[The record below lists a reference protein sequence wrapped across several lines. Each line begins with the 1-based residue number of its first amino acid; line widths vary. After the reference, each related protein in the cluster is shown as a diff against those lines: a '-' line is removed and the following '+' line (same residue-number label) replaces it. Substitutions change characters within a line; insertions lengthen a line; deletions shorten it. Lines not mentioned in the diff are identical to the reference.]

1 MTIKTLAQHAADL
14 SAAKVSSVELTQD
27 YLARINQS
35 NHNAFI
41 SVNSELALSQAAD
54 ADSKRANGDNSSLLG
69 VPVAQK
75 DIFCIDGT
83 QTTCGSKILEG
94 FIAPYTATVVDNMQN
109 NGVVSLGKTNMDEF
123 AMGSSN
129 ETSYF
134 GNVINPWSP
143 NFENN
148 DADKLVPG
156 GSSGGSAAAVAA
168 QLAPAA
174 TGTDTGGS
182 IRQPASFCN
191 LTGIKPSYGRCSRY
205 GMIAFASSLDQAGPM
220 THTAQDAALL
230 LNTMAGFDSK
240 DSTSLN
246 VPAEDFSAQLNNSL
260 EGLKI
265 GLPKEFFGKGLEP
278 EVAELVENAIKQYEK
293 LGATIKEVSLPNSHL
308 ALPSYYVIAPAE
320 ASSNLSR
327 FDGVRYGYRTEEY
340 SDLVDMYTKTRSEG
354 FGEEVK
360 RRIMI
365 GAYALSSGYYDAYY
379 SQAQKLRRLISNDF
393 DAVFAECDVLMG
405 PTTPSPAFA
414 AGSRTND
421 PISMYLNDIYT
432 IPANLAGLP
441 AGSIQAGF
449 TKAGLPVGLHLIT
462 PYLQE
467 AKMLNI
473 AHQFQLVT
481 DWHTHSAPSAVSLGG
496 AA

>member
-1 MTIKTLAQHAADL
+1 MTITTLAQLSADL
-14 SAAKVSSVELTQD
+14 KDGKRSSVEITQD
-27 YLARINQS
+27 YLSRIEQS
-35 NHNAFI
+35 KHNAFI
-41 SVNSELALSQAAD
+41 SVNTELALNQAQAAD
-54 ADSKRANGDNSSLLG
+54 NKRANGGSSPLLG
-69 VPVAQK
+69 IPVAQK

-83 QTTCGSKILEG
+83 QTTCGSKMLEN
-94 FIAPYTATVVDNMQN
+94 FVAPYTATVVDNMHNQ
-109 NGVVSLGKTNMDEF
+109 GVVSMGKTNMDEF

-134 GNVINPWSP
+134 GAVKNPWGSDEKP
-143 NFENN
+143 
-148 DADKLVPG
+148 LVPG
-156 GSSGGSAAAVAA
+156 GSSGGSAAAVSAL
-168 QLAPAA
+168 LAPAA

-182 IRQPASFCN
+182 IRQPAAFCN

-220 THTAQDAALL
+220 THTAEDSALL
-230 LNTMAGFDSK
+230 LNAMAGFDAK

-246 VPAEDFSAQLNNSL
+246 VPAEDFTASLNDSL

-265 GLPKEFFGKGLEP
+265 GLPKEFFGDGLDSEMATII
-278 EVAELVENAIKQYEK
+278 ETAIKQFES
-293 LGATIKEVSLPNSHL
+293 LGAIIKEVSLPNSNL

-327 FDGVRYGYRTEEY
+327 FDGVRYGHRAADY
-340 SDLVDMYTKTRSEG
+340 SDLVDMYTKTRSEA
-354 FGEEVK
+354 FGDEVK

-379 SQAQKLRRLISNDF
+379 AKAQKLRRLISNDF
-393 DAVFAECDVLMG
+393 TDAFTECDVIMG

-414 AGSRTND
+414 ANSRTDD
-421 PISMYLNDIYT
+421 PVSMYLNDIYT

-441 AGSIQAGF
+441 AGSIPAGF
-449 TKAGLPVGLHLIT
+449 TAEGLPAGLHLIT

-473 AHQFQLVT
+473 AHKFQQET
-481 DWHTHSAPSAVSLGG
+481 DWHVQTAPSLNGG
-496 AA
+496 KS

>member
-1 MTIKTLAQHAADL
+1 MAELSADL
-14 SAAKVSSVELTQD
+14 KSGKASSVEITQEYLT
-27 YLARINQS
+27 RIENS
-35 NHNAFI
+35 THNAFI
-41 SVNSELALSQAAD
+41 SVNADLALSQAKQAD
-54 ADSKRANGDNSSLLG
+54 ELRSKGNDMPLLG

-94 FIAPYTATVVDNMQN
+94 FIAPYTATVVDNMHQQ
-109 NGVVSLGKTNMDEF
+109 GVVSLGKTNMDEF

-134 GNVINPWSP
+134 GSVVNPWG
-143 NFENN
+143 N
-148 DADKLVPG
+148 ADQQLVPG

-168 QLAPAA
+168 HLAPAA

-182 IRQPASFCN
+182 IRQPATFCN
-191 LTGIKPSYGRCSRY
+191 LTGVKPSYGRCSRY

-220 THTAQDAALL
+220 THTAEDAALM
-230 LNTMAGFDSK
+230 LNAMAGFDAK
-240 DSTSLN
+240 DSTSLD
-246 VPAEDFSAQLNNSL
+246 VPAEDFTAQLNDSIA
-260 EGLKI
+260 GLKI
-265 GLPKEFFGKGLEP
+265 GLPKEFFGEGLDP
-278 EVAELVENAIKQYEK
+278 EIAQLIEDAIKQYEA
-293 LGATIKEVSLPNSHL
+293 LGAVVKEVSLPNSHL

-327 FDGVRYGYRTEEY
+327 FDGVRYGLRAQEY
-340 SDLVDMYTKTRSEG
+340 TDLDDMYTKTRTQG

-393 DAVFAECDVLMG
+393 AAVFADCDVLMG
-405 PTTPSPAFA
+405 PTTPTTAFA
-414 AGSRTND
+414 AGSRTDD

-449 TKAGLPVGLHLIT
+449 TSQGLPAGLHLIT

-467 AKMLNI
+467 AKLLNI
-473 AHQFQLVT
+473 AHKFQQET
-481 DWHTHSAPSAVSLGG
+481 DWHTKVAPSVSGG
-496 AA
+496 NA

>member
-1 MTIKTLAQHAADL
+1 MTITTLAQLAADL
-14 SAAKVSSVELTQD
+14 DSGKRSSVEITQD
-27 YLARINQS
+27 YLARIEQS
-35 NHNAFI
+35 EHNAFI
-41 SVNSELALSQAAD
+41 SVNQELALIQAKTAD
-54 ADSKRANGDNSSLLG
+54 QKRASGDRSALLG

-75 DIFCIDGT
+75 DIFCIDGM
-83 QTTCGSKILEG
+83 QTTCGSKILEN
-94 FIAPYTATVVDNMQN
+94 FIAPYTATVVENMQAQ
-109 NGVVSLGKTNMDEF
+109 GIVSMGKTNMDEF

-134 GNVINPWSP
+134 GDVVNPWST
-143 NFENN
+143 
-148 DADKLVPG
+148 ADKTLVPG
-156 GSSGGSAAAVAA
+156 GSSGGSAAAVSA

-220 THTAQDAALL
+220 THTAEDAALL
-230 LNTMAGFDSK
+230 LNTMAGFDAK
-240 DSTSLN
+240 DSTSLD
-246 VPAEDFSAQLNNSL
+246 VPAEDFSRSLNDSI
-260 EGLKI
+260 EGLRI
-265 GLPKEFFGKGLEP
+265 GLPKEFFGDGLDSEMATII
-278 EVAELVENAIKQYEK
+278 ETAVKQFES

-327 FDGVRYGYRTEEY
+327 FDGVRYGHRAEEY
-340 SDLVDMYTKTRSEG
+340 SDLIDMYTKTRTEG
-354 FGEEVK
+354 FGDEVK

-379 SQAQKLRRLISNDF
+379 SQAQKLRRMISNDF
-393 DAVFAECDVLMG
+393 TTVFEDCDVIMG
-405 PTTPSPAFA
+405 PTTPGPAFE
-414 AGSRTND
+414 AGSRTDD
-421 PISMYLNDIYT
+421 PVSMYLNDIYT

-441 AGSIQAGF
+441 AGSIPAGF
-449 TKAGLPVGLHLIT
+449 TASGLPAGLHLIT

-473 AHQFQLVT
+473 AHKFQQVT
-481 DWHTHSAPSAVSLGG
+481 DWHTRTAPSAIGG
-496 AA
+496 KA

>member
-1 MTIKTLAQHAADL
+1 MTITTMAQLAADL
-14 SAAKVSSVELTQD
+14 KDGKRSSVEITQD
-27 YLARINQS
+27 YLGRIEQS
-35 NHNAFI
+35 DHNAFI
-41 SVNSELALSQAAD
+41 SVDTEMALSQARAAD
-54 ADSKRANGDNSSLLG
+54 ERRAKGDASALLG

-75 DIFCIDGT
+75 DIFCIDGA
-83 QTTCGSKILEG
+83 QTTCGSKILEN
-94 FIAPYTATVVDNMQN
+94 FVAPYTATVVDNMQSH
-109 NGVVSLGKTNMDEF
+109 GIVSMGKTNMDEF

-134 GNVINPWSP
+134 GAVKNPWGS
-143 NFENN
+143 NEN
-148 DADKLVPG
+148 ALVPG
-156 GSSGGSAAAVAA
+156 GSSGGSAAAVSA
-168 QLAPAA
+168 LIAPAA

-182 IRQPASFCN
+182 IRQPAAFCN

-220 THTAQDAALL
+220 THTAEDSALL
-230 LNTMAGFDSK
+230 LNTMAGFDAK
-240 DSTSLN
+240 DSTSLD
-246 VPAEDFSAQLNNSL
+246 VPAEDFTASLNDSL
-260 EGLKI
+260 DGLRI
-265 GLPKEFFGKGLEP
+265 GLPKEFFGDGLDSEM
-278 EVAELVENAIKQYEK
+278 AAIIEAAVKQFEAM
-293 LGATIKEVSLPNSHL
+293 GATIKEVSLPNSHL

-327 FDGVRYGYRTEEY
+327 FDGVRYGHRTEEY

-354 FGEEVK
+354 FGDEVK

-393 DAVFAECDVLMG
+393 TAAFTECDVIMG

-414 AGSRTND
+414 ANSRMDD
-421 PISMYLNDIYT
+421 PVSMYLNDIYT

-441 AGSIQAGF
+441 AGSIPAGF
-449 TKAGLPVGLHLIT
+449 TANGLPAGLHLIT

-473 AHQFQLVT
+473 AHRYQQET
-481 DWHTHSAPSAVSLGG
+481 DWHTHTAPSSFGG
-496 AA
+496 NS

>member
-1 MTIKTLAQHAADL
+1 LTIKTLAQHAADL

-27 YLARINQS
+27 YLARIEQS
-35 NHNAFI
+35 DHNAFI
-41 SVNSELALSQAAD
+41 SVNSELALSQAAA
-54 ADSKRANGDNSSLLG
+54 ADTKRSNGDNSVLLG

-83 QTTCGSKILEG
+83 QTTCGSKILQG
-94 FIAPYTATVVDNMQN
+94 FIAPYTATVIHNMQN

-129 ETSYF
+129 ETSYY
-134 GNVINPWSP
+134 GKVTNPWSTGSD
-143 NFENN
+143 E
-148 DADKLVPG
+148 LVPG
-156 GSSGGSAAAVAA
+156 GSSGGSAAAVAG

-182 IRQPASFCN
+182 IRQPAAFCN

-220 THTAQDAALL
+220 THTAEDAALL

-240 DSTSLN
+240 DATSLD

-260 EGLKI
+260 DGLKI
-265 GLPKEFFGKGLEP
+265 GLPKEFFGDGLNAEI
-278 EVAELVENAIKQYEK
+278 AELIENAIKEYEK

-327 FDGVRYGYRTEEY
+327 FDGVRYGYRTDEY
-340 SDLVDMYTKTRSEG
+340 TDLVDMYTKTRSEG
-354 FGEEVK
+354 FGDEVK

-393 DAVFAECDVLMG
+393 DAAFAECDVLMG

-414 AGSRTND
+414 AGSRTDD

-441 AGSIQAGF
+441 AGSVQAGF
-449 TKAGLPVGLHLIT
+449 TTAGLPVGLHLIT

-473 AHQFQLVT
+473 AHQFQLAT
-481 DWHTHSAPSAVSLGG
+481 DWHTHSAPGAIPSGG
-496 AA
+496 KA

>member
-1 MTIKTLAQHAADL
+1 MTITTLAQLAADL
-14 SAAKVSSVELTQD
+14 DSGKRSSVEITQD
-27 YLARINQS
+27 YLARIEQS
-35 NHNAFI
+35 EHNAFI
-41 SVNSELALSQAAD
+41 SVNQERALIQAKAAD
-54 ADSKRANGDNSSLLG
+54 QKRASGDRSALLG

-75 DIFCIDGT
+75 DIFCIDGM
-83 QTTCGSKILEG
+83 QTTCGSKILEN
-94 FIAPYTATVVDNMQN
+94 FIAPYTATVVENMQAQ
-109 NGVVSLGKTNMDEF
+109 GIVSMGKTNMDEF

-134 GNVINPWSP
+134 GDVINPWST
-143 NFENN
+143 
-148 DADKLVPG
+148 ADKTLVPG
-156 GSSGGSAAAVAA
+156 GSSGGSAAAVSA

-182 IRQPASFCN
+182 IRQPAAFCN

-220 THTAQDAALL
+220 THTAEDAALL
-230 LNTMAGFDSK
+230 LNTMAGFDAK
-240 DSTSLN
+240 DSTSLD
-246 VPAEDFSAQLNNSL
+246 VPAEDFSRSLNDSL
-260 EGLKI
+260 EGLRI
-265 GLPKEFFGKGLEP
+265 GLPKEFFGDGLDSEMATII
-278 EVAELVENAIKQYEK
+278 ETAVKQFES

-327 FDGVRYGYRTEEY
+327 FDGVRYGHRADEY
-340 SDLVDMYTKTRSEG
+340 NDLIDMYTKTRTEG
-354 FGEEVK
+354 FGDEVK

-379 SQAQKLRRLISNDF
+379 SQAQKLRRMISNDF
-393 DAVFAECDVLMG
+393 TTVFEGCDVIMG
-405 PTTPSPAFA
+405 PTTPSPAFE
-414 AGSRTND
+414 AGSRTDD
-421 PISMYLNDIYT
+421 PVSMYLNDIYT

-441 AGSIQAGF
+441 AGSIPAGF
-449 TKAGLPVGLHLIT
+449 TASGLPAGLHLIT

-473 AHQFQLVT
+473 AHKFQQVT
-481 DWHTHSAPSAVSLGG
+481 DWHTRTAPSAIGG
-496 AA
+496 RA

>member
-1 MTIKTLAQHAADL
+1 MTTLADISANLAAGN
-14 SAAKVSSVELTQD
+14 ASSIEITQD
-27 YLARINQS
+27 YITRIEASEN
-35 NHNAFI
+35 NAFI
-41 SVNSELALSQAAD
+41 SINADLALDQAKHAD
-54 ADSKRANGDNSSLLG
+54 QQRANGDKRPLLG
-69 VPVAQK
+69 VPIAQK

-83 QTTCGSKILEG
+83 QTTCGSKILEN
-94 FIAPYTATVVDNMQN
+94 FVAPYTATVVENMHQH
-109 NGVVSLGKTNMDEF
+109 GVVSLGKTNMDEF

-134 GNVINPWSP
+134 GSVINPWS
-143 NFENN
+143 NKEHT
-148 DADKLVPG
+148 LVPG
-156 GSSGGSAAAVAA
+156 GSSGGSAVAVAA

-182 IRQPASFCN
+182 IRQPAAFCN

-220 THTAQDAALL
+220 THTAEDAALM
-230 LNTMAGFDSK
+230 LNTMAGFDAK
-240 DSTSLN
+240 DATSLN
-246 VPAEDFSAQLNNSL
+246 VPAEDFTAQLNESL
-260 EGLKI
+260 EGLTI
-265 GLPKEFFGKGLEP
+265 GLPKEFFGEGLDNEIAQLIDDA
-278 EVAELVENAIKQYEK
+278 VKQYEK
-293 LGATIKEVSLPNSHL
+293 LGATIKDVSLPNSHL

-327 FDGVRYGYRTEEY
+327 FDGVRYGFRADDYG
-340 SDLVDMYTKTRSEG
+340 DLNDMYTKTRSQG
-354 FGEEVK
+354 FGDEVK

-379 SQAQKLRRLISNDF
+379 AKAQKLRRLISNDF
-393 DAVFAECDVLMG
+393 DAVFKECDVIVG

-414 AGSRTND
+414 ANSRNND

-441 AGSIQAGF
+441 AGSIPAGF
-449 TKAGLPVGLHLIT
+449 TRAGLPVGLHLIT

-473 AHQFQLVT
+473 AHQFQQHT
-481 DWHTHSAPSAVSLGG
+481 DWHTHTPRSLSHPNKVGG
-496 AA
+496 IV

>member
-1 MTIKTLAQHAADL
+1 LTITTLVQLAADL
-14 SAAKVSSVELTQD
+14 DSGKRSSVEITQD
-27 YLARINQS
+27 YLARIKQS
-35 NHNAFI
+35 EHNAFI
-41 SVNSELALSQAAD
+41 SVNEELALNQARAAD
-54 ADSKRANGDNSSLLG
+54 QKRASGDRSALLG

-83 QTTCGSKILEG
+83 RTTCGSKILEN
-94 FIAPYTATVVDNMQN
+94 FIAPYTATVVENMQAQ
-109 NGVVSLGKTNMDEF
+109 GVVSMGKTNMDEF

-134 GNVINPWSP
+134 GGVRNPWSA
-143 NFENN
+143 
-148 DADKLVPG
+148 ADKNLVPG

-182 IRQPASFCN
+182 IRQPAAFCN

-220 THTAQDAALL
+220 THTAEDAALL
-230 LNTMAGFDSK
+230 LNTMAGFDAK

-246 VPAEDFSAQLNNSL
+246 VEGEDFSKSLNDSL

-265 GLPKEFFGKGLEP
+265 GLPKEFFGDGLDSEMATII
-278 EVAELVENAIKQYEK
+278 ETAVKQFEA
-293 LGATIKEVSLPNSHL
+293 LGASIKEVSLPNSHL

-327 FDGVRYGYRTEEY
+327 FDGVRYGHRADQYT
-340 SDLVDMYTKTRSEG
+340 DLVDMYTKTRTEG

-379 SQAQKLRRLISNDF
+379 SQAQKLRRLIANDF
-393 DAVFAECDVLMG
+393 TSAFEDCDVIMG
-405 PTTPSPAFA
+405 PTTPGPAFE
-414 AGSRTND
+414 AGSRTDD
-421 PISMYLNDIYT
+421 PVAMYLNDIYT

-441 AGSIQAGF
+441 AGSIPAGF
-449 TKAGLPVGLHLIT
+449 TASGLPTGLHLIT

-467 AKMLNI
+467 AKLLNI
-473 AHQFQLVT
+473 AHKFQQAT
-481 DWHTHSAPSAVSLGG
+481 DWHTRIAPSAIGG
-496 AA
+496 KT

>member
-1 MTIKTLAQHAADL
+1 LTITTLAQLAADL
-14 SAAKVSSVELTQD
+14 NSGKRSSVEITQD
-27 YLARINQS
+27 YLARIKQS
-35 NHNAFI
+35 EHNAFI
-41 SVNSELALSQAAD
+41 SVNQELVLDQARAAD
-54 ADSKRANGDNSSLLG
+54 QKRARGETSPLLG

-83 QTTCGSKILEG
+83 QTTCGSKILEN
-94 FIAPYTATVVDNMQN
+94 FVAPYTATVVENMQSH
-109 NGVVSLGKTNMDEF
+109 GVVSMGKTNMDEF

-129 ETSYF
+129 ETSFY
-134 GNVINPWSP
+134 GAVSNPWST
-143 NFENN
+143 
-148 DADKLVPG
+148 ADKSLVPG
-156 GSSGGSAAAVAA
+156 GSSGGSAAAVSAL
-168 QLAPAA
+168 LAPAA

-182 IRQPASFCN
+182 IRQPAAFCN

-220 THTAQDAALL
+220 THTAEDAALL
-230 LNTMAGFDSK
+230 LNTMAGFDAK
-240 DSTSLN
+240 DSTSLDI
-246 VPAEDFSAQLNNSL
+246 PSEDFTASLNDSL

-265 GLPKEFFGKGLEP
+265 GLPKEFFGDGLDSEM
-278 EVAELVENAIKQYEK
+278 AAIIETAVKQFES

-327 FDGVRYGYRTEEY
+327 FDGVRYGHRADQYT
-340 SDLVDMYTKTRSEG
+340 DLVDMYTKTRTEG

-365 GAYALSSGYYDAYY
+365 GAYALSSGYYEAYY

-393 DAVFAECDVLMG
+393 TSAFAECDVIMG
-405 PTTPSPAFA
+405 PTTPGPAFE
-414 AGSRTND
+414 AGSRTDD
-421 PISMYLNDIYT
+421 PVSMYLNDIYT

-441 AGSIQAGF
+441 AGSIPAGF
-449 TKAGLPVGLHLIT
+449 TASGLPTGLHLIT

-473 AHQFQLVT
+473 AHKFQQST
-481 DWHTHSAPSAVSLGG
+481 DWHRRVAPTAIVGG
-496 AA
+496 A

>member
-1 MTIKTLAQHAADL
+1 MTIITLAQLAADL
-14 SAAKVSSVELTQD
+14 DSGKRSSVEITQD
-27 YLARINQS
+27 YLARIEQS
-35 NHNAFI
+35 EHNAFI
-41 SVNSELALSQAAD
+41 SVNRELAINQATAAD
-54 ADSKRANGDNSSLLG
+54 KKRASGDHSALLG

-83 QTTCGSKILEG
+83 QTTCGSKILEN
-94 FIAPYTATVVDNMQN
+94 FIAPYTATVVENMQAQ
-109 NGVVSLGKTNMDEF
+109 GVVSMGKTNMDEF

-134 GNVINPWSP
+134 GNVINPWSTS
-143 NFENN
+143 
-148 DADKLVPG
+148 DTTLVPG
-156 GSSGGSAAAVAA
+156 GSSGGSAAAVSA

-182 IRQPASFCN
+182 IRQPAAFCN

-220 THTAQDAALL
+220 THTAEDAALL
-230 LNTMAGFDSK
+230 LNTMAGFDVK
-240 DSTSLN
+240 DSTSLD
-246 VPAEDFSAQLNNSL
+246 VPAEDFSRSLNDSL
-260 EGLKI
+260 EGLRI
-265 GLPKEFFGKGLEP
+265 GLPQEFFGDGLDSETASII
-278 EVAELVENAIKQYEK
+278 ETAVKQFESLGASIKQ
-293 LGATIKEVSLPNSHL
+293 VSLPNSHL

-327 FDGVRYGYRTEEY
+327 FDGVRYGHRADEY
-340 SDLVDMYTKTRSEG
+340 SDLIEMYTKTRTEG
-354 FGEEVK
+354 FGDEVK

-393 DAVFAECDVLMG
+393 TTAFEDCDVIMG
-405 PTTPSPAFA
+405 PTTPSPAFE
-414 AGSRTND
+414 AGSRSND
-421 PISMYLNDIYT
+421 PVSMYLNDIYT

-441 AGSIQAGF
+441 AGSIPAGF
-449 TKAGLPVGLHLIT
+449 TASGLPTGLHLIT

-473 AHQFQLVT
+473 AHKFQQAT
-481 DWHTHSAPSAVSLGG
+481 DWHTRAAPTAIGG
-496 AA
+496 KA

>member
-1 MTIKTLAQHAADL
+1 MTITTLAQLAADL
-14 SAAKVSSVELTQD
+14 DSGKRSSVEITQD
-27 YLARINQS
+27 YLARIEQS
-35 NHNAFI
+35 EHNAFI
-41 SVNSELALSQAAD
+41 SVNQERALIQAKAAD
-54 ADSKRANGDNSSLLG
+54 QKRASGDRSALLG

-75 DIFCIDGT
+75 DIFCIDGM
-83 QTTCGSKILEG
+83 QTTCGSKILEN
-94 FIAPYTATVVDNMQN
+94 FIAPYTATVVENMQAQ
-109 NGVVSLGKTNMDEF
+109 GIVSMGKTNMDEF

-134 GNVINPWSP
+134 GDVINPWST
-143 NFENN
+143 
-148 DADKLVPG
+148 ADKTLVPG
-156 GSSGGSAAAVAA
+156 GSSGGSAAAVSA

-182 IRQPASFCN
+182 IRQPAAFCN

-220 THTAQDAALL
+220 THTAEDAALL
-230 LNTMAGFDSK
+230 LNTMAGFDAK
-240 DSTSLN
+240 DSTSLD
-246 VPAEDFSAQLNNSL
+246 VPAEDFSKSLNDSL
-260 EGLKI
+260 EGLRI
-265 GLPKEFFGKGLEP
+265 GLPKEFFGDGLDSEMATII
-278 EVAELVENAIKQYEK
+278 ETAVKQFES

-327 FDGVRYGYRTEEY
+327 FDGVRYGHRADEY
-340 SDLVDMYTKTRSEG
+340 NDLIDMYTKTRTEG
-354 FGEEVK
+354 FGDEVK

-379 SQAQKLRRLISNDF
+379 SQAQKLRRMISNDF
-393 DAVFAECDVLMG
+393 TTVFEGCDVIMG
-405 PTTPSPAFA
+405 PTTPSPAFE
-414 AGSRTND
+414 AGSRTDD
-421 PISMYLNDIYT
+421 PVSMYLNDIYT

-441 AGSIQAGF
+441 AGSIPAGF
-449 TKAGLPVGLHLIT
+449 TASGLPAGLHLIT

-473 AHQFQLVT
+473 AHKFQQVT
-481 DWHTHSAPSAVSLGG
+481 DWHTRTAPSAIGG
-496 AA
+496 RA

>member
-1 MTIKTLAQHAADL
+1 MTITTLAELAADL
-14 SAAKVSSVELTQD
+14 DQGKRSSVEITKD
-27 YLARINQS
+27 YLGRIKAS
-35 NHNAFI
+35 DHNAFI
-41 SVNSELALSQAAD
+41 SVNEDLAISQAEAAD
-54 ADSKRANGDNSSLLG
+54 VQRANGNKHALLG

-75 DIFCIDGT
+75 DIFCIEGT
-83 QTTCGSKILEG
+83 QTTCGSKILEN
-94 FIAPYTATVVDNMQN
+94 FIAPYTATVVQNMQDH
-109 NGVVSLGKTNMDEF
+109 GVVSLGKTNMDEF

-134 GNVINPWSP
+134 GSVSNPWGS
-143 NFENN
+143 EET
-148 DADKLVPG
+148 KLVPG
-156 GSSGGSAAAVAA
+156 GSSGGSASAVSAL
-168 QLAPAA
+168 LAPAA

-182 IRQPASFCN
+182 IRQPAAFCN

-220 THTAQDAALL
+220 THTAEDAALL
-230 LNTMAGFDSK
+230 LNTMAGFDAK
-240 DSTSLN
+240 DSTSLD
-246 VPAEDFSAQLNNSL
+246 VPAEDFSACLNDSL
-260 EGLKI
+260 DGLKI
-265 GLPKEFFGKGLEP
+265 GLPKEFFGDGLDDEMASII
-278 EVAELVENAIKQYEK
+278 ETAVKEFESM
-293 LGATIKEVSLPNSHL
+293 GAVIKEVSLPNSHL

-340 SDLVDMYTKTRSEG
+340 NDLVDMYTKTRTEA
-354 FGEEVK
+354 FGDEVK

-393 DAVFAECDVLMG
+393 TDAFGECDVIMG
-405 PTTPSPAFA
+405 PTTPSPAFE
-414 AGSRTND
+414 AGSRSDD
-421 PISMYLNDIYT
+421 PVSMYLNDIYT

-441 AGSIQAGF
+441 AGSIPAGF
-449 TKAGLPVGLHLIT
+449 TKSGLPTGLHLIT

-473 AHQFQLVT
+473 AHKFQQVT
-481 DWHTHSAPSAVSLGG
+481 DWHTRTAPNAISGG
-496 AA
+496 KA

>member
-1 MTIKTLAQHAADL
+1 MTITTLAQLAADL
-14 SAAKVSSVELTQD
+14 KDRKRSSIEITQD
-27 YLARINQS
+27 YLSRIEQS
-35 NHNAFI
+35 DHNAFI
-41 SVNSELALSQAAD
+41 SVNHDLAIAQATAAD
-54 ADSKRANGDNSSLLG
+54 QKRANGDDSALLG

-94 FIAPYTATVVDNMQN
+94 FIAPYTATVVENMQN
-109 NGVVSLGKTNMDEF
+109 HGVVSLGKTNMDEF

-134 GNVINPWSP
+134 GSVRNPWKSLSMA
-143 NFENN
+143 NAES
-148 DADKLVPG
+148 ALVPG
-156 GSSGGSAAAVAA
+156 GSSGGSAAAVSAL
-168 QLAPAA
+168 LAPAA

-182 IRQPASFCN
+182 IRQPAAFCN

-220 THTAQDAALL
+220 THTAEDAAML
-230 LNTMAGFDSK
+230 LNTMAGFDAK
-240 DSTSLN
+240 DSTSLD
-246 VPAEDFSAQLNNSL
+246 VPPEDFTASLNDSL
-260 EGLKI
+260 EGLRI
-265 GLPKEFFGKGLEP
+265 GLPKEFFNQGLDSEIASIT
-278 EVAELVENAIKQYEK
+278 EAAIKQFES
-293 LGATIKEVSLPNSHL
+293 LGAVIKDISLPNSHL

-327 FDGVRYGYRTEEY
+327 FDGVRYGHRADDYN
-340 SDLVDMYTKTRSEG
+340 DLIDMYTKTRTEG
-354 FGEEVK
+354 FGDEVK

-393 DAVFAECDVLMG
+393 STAFEECDVIMG
-405 PTTPSPAFA
+405 PTTPSPAFE
-414 AGSRTND
+414 AGSRSDD
-421 PISMYLNDIYT
+421 PVTMYLNDIYT

-441 AGSIQAGF
+441 AGSIPAGF
-449 TKAGLPVGLHLIT
+449 TADGLPTGLHLIT

-473 AHQFQLVT
+473 AHKYQQLT
-481 DWHTHSAPSAVSLGG
+481 DWHTHTASTAIGG
-496 AA
+496 TA